1 MPHAADAPGIA
12 HLVLAGPDEHGL
24 IPGLLRRL
32 SGIAGRVHA
41 VGAVYG
47 ADKWTLLRRAAVM
60 VQCSDSESFGIAVAE
75 SLAAGVPAIATHT
88 CPWRELES
96 RQCGFWVEQT
106 GPAIAA
112 AIRVLADDP
121 VRRAAMGEGAAR
133 FAREAFGWD
142 AIATTMHALYGDA
155 IAAG

>member
-1 MPHAADAPGIA
+1 
-12 HLVLAGPDEHGL
+12 
-24 IPGLLRRL
+24 
-32 SGIAGRVHA
+32 
-41 VGAVYG
+41 
-47 ADKWTLLRRAAVM
+47 M

-75 SLAAGVPAIATHT
+75 SLAAGVPAIATRT

-112 AIRVLADDP
+112 AIRALADDP
-121 VRRAAMGEGAAR
+121 ARRAAMGERAAR

-142 AIATTMHALYGDA
+142 AIATTMHALY
-155 IAAG
+155 AGAVASAG